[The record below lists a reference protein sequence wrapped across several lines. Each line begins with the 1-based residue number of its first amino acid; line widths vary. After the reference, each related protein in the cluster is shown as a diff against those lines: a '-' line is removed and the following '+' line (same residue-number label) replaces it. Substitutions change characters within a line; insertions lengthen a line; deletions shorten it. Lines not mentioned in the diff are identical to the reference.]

1 MSNVPGAF
9 CFANTFGECKNC
21 GSLAMFTA
29 IRRASSFVSSLDAD
43 LAMKLV
49 DYASR
54 SGSRSRLRR
63 SASFSHD

>member
-1 MSNVPGAF
+1 MQKLRQLV
-9 CFANTFGECKNC
+9 
-21 GSLAMFTA
+21 FTA

-54 SGSRSRLRR
+54 SGSRSRLRK